1 MNGHAENI
9 EPSDNSVQNKLTE
22 RKIIVLLVDDQEIIA
37 KGIGQMLKN
46 EKDIEVHYIDDPKVA
61 VQKAIDIKATIILQD
76 LVMPNADGMIL
87 LRFYKA
93 HVATQ
98 NIPVIVLSSKEDP
111 KVKSNAFTNGAT
123 DYLVKLPD
131 KVELIARIRAHSK
144 SYMAQLE
151 RDAAYFALSETQ
163 KELEKSNK
171 ELQRLSSMD
180 GLTKIPNRRT
190 FDEMLEKEWRNAQRS
205 HRQLSLLMLDID
217 HFKKY
222 NDGYGHQGGDDCL
235 KKVAQT
241 LHASTDRP
249 MDLVCRY
256 GGEEFG
262 VILPDTPVE
271 GAMKVAEKMLEN
283 IAKLKLKHEF
293 SDTSDI
299 VSVSLG
305 VASCYPEEGVLPASL
320 ISMADEALY
329 GAKENGRNRAEP
341 YKADKKD

>member
-1 MNGHAENI
+1 MNKHAENT
-9 EPSDNSVQNKLTE
+9 ELPENSLPEENTDY
-22 RKIIVLLVDDQEIIA
+22 KISVLLVDDQEMIA
-37 KGIGQMLKN
+37 KGIKQMLKS
-46 EKDIEVHYIDDPKVA
+46 EKDIEVHYIDDPRIA
-61 VQKAIDIKATIILQD
+61 VQKAIDTHASIILQD

-87 LRFYKA
+87 LRFYRA
-93 HVATQ
+93 HQATK

-111 KVKSNAFTNGAT
+111 KVKSNAFANGAT

-190 FDEMLEKEWRNAQRS
+190 FDEMLEKEWRNAQRG
-205 HRQLSLLMLDID
+205 HRQLSLIMLDID

-222 NDGYGHQGGDDCL
+222 NDSYGHQGGDECL
-235 KKVAQT
+235 KEVAQT
-241 LHASTDRP
+241 LHASTNRP

-262 VILPDTPVE
+262 VILPDTPLE
-271 GAMKVAEKMLEN
+271 GAKRVAETMREN
-283 IAKLKLKHEF
+283 VVNLKLEHEY

-299 VSVSLG
+299 VTVSLG
-305 VASCYPEEGVLPASL
+305 VASYSPDDNKSPKIL

-329 GAKENGRNRAEP
+329 EAKGNGRNRVVCYNP
-341 YKADKKD
+341 GD